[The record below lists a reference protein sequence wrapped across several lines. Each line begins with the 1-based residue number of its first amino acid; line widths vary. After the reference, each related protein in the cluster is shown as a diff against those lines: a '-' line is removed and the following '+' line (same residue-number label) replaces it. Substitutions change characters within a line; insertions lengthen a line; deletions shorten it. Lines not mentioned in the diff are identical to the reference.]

1 MELFYRCVNVKYIL
15 SGTFFSPTSIKIEN
29 QTVSTKKM
37 TKKEEPLNLNLVEPS
52 EVKSLALVFLK
63 ENFKNQSLTDVQL
76 IQELS

>member
-1 MELFYRCVNVKYIL
+1 
-15 SGTFFSPTSIKIEN
+15 
-29 QTVSTKKM
+29 M
-37 TKKEEPLNLNLVEPS
+37 TKKQETPNLNLVEPS